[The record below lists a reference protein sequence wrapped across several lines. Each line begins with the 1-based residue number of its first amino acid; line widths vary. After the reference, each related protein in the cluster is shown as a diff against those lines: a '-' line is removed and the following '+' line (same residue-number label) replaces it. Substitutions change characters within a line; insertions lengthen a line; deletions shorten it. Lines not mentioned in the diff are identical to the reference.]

1 MTRYLL
7 QRLAQSVVVLI
18 GVSAI
23 VFFSM
28 FLTGDPAA
36 LMLPPDASRA
46 DIVAF
51 RHAMGF
57 DDPAIVQYLRYVGHA
72 ARGDFGTSLRF
83 QRPVL
88 ALIGER
94 LPATA
99 LLAVAALAWSTLAG
113 FVFGIIAAVRQGQL
127 ADFAVRLV
135 ALSGQAIPVF
145 WLGLLFILVVSLDW
159 RLLPTGG
166 YGTPAHLVLPA
177 LSLGAYYMSAVTR
190 LVRVSLIEALGA
202 DYVRTARA
210 KGLGEFRVVVR
221 HALRNA
227 LIPVITVQAMQFAA
241 LLGGALITEVIF
253 AWPGIGRLAVQ
264 AIQNRD
270 FPLVQAVVL
279 LAAVVFV
286 LTNLLV
292 DLSYAALN
300 PRVRL

>member
-1 MTRYLL
+1 MTRFILRRLGLSVIVLL
-7 QRLAQSVVVLI
+7 

-23 VFFSM
+23 VFFAL

-36 LMLPPDASRA
+36 LMLPPTATRA
-46 DIVAF
+46 EIAQY

-57 DDPAIVQYLRYVGHA
+57 DDPVPLQFVRYLADA
-72 ARGDFGTSLRF
+72 ATGNLGQSLRF
-83 QRPVL
+83 GRPVL
-88 ALIGER
+88 GLIAER

-99 LLAVAALAWSTLAG
+99 LLAVTALGWSTLVG
-113 FVFGIIAAVRQGQL
+113 FVFGIIAAVAVDGPL
-127 ADFAVRLV
+127 DLFVRLL
-135 ALSGQAIPVF
+135 ALTGQAVPVF
-145 WLGLLFILVVSLDW
+145 WLGLLLLLVVALDW

-166 YGTPAHLVLPA
+166 YGGVEHLVLPA

-190 LVRVSLIEALGA
+190 LVRVSLIEALQQ
-202 DYVRTARA
+202 DYIRTARA
-210 KGLGEFRVVVR
+210 KGLTEYRVVLR

-227 LIPVITVQAMQFAA
+227 LIPVVTVQAMQFAA
-241 LLGGALITEVIF
+241 LLGGALVTEIIF

-270 FPLVQAVVL
+270 FPLVQGVVL
-279 LAAVVFV
+279 LAATAFVVV
-286 LTNLLV
+286 NLLV